1 MKKLLFVLLSVLSFS
16 SVAQLYT
23 ASGAIHSVR
32 VHGMYEQRIPI
43 RNFLLLH
50 VVHEFTNAGNCKV
63 NSDGHVIL
71 NITDEKML
79 QVAITAKASS
89 LGVTVGFDDDYP
101 DDDGN
106 CALKWI
112 DL

>member
-32 VHGMYEQRIPI
+32 VHHMSEPT

-71 NITDEKML
+71 NVTDERML
-79 QVAITAKASS
+79 QVAITAKVSS
-89 LGVTVGFDDDYP
+89 RGVTVGFDDDYP

-106 CALKWI
+106 CTLKWI

>member
-23 ASGAIHSVR
+23 ASGAIHSIR
-32 VHGMYEQRIPI
+32 VHHMSEPT
-43 RNFLLLH
+43 RNFLLLYG
-50 VVHEFTNAGNCKV
+50 FTNAGNCKA
-63 NSDGHVIL
+63 NSDGYAIINV
-71 NITDEKML
+71 TDERML
-79 QVAITAKASS
+79 QLAITAKVSS
-89 LGVTVGFDDDYP
+89 YGVTVGVDDDYL

-106 CALKWI
+106 CTLRWI